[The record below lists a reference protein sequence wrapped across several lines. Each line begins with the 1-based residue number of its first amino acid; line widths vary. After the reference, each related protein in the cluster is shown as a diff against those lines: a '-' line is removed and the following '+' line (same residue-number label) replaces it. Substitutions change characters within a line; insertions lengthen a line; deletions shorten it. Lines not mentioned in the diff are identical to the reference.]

1 MSNKMPSPAMFCK
14 SNERGMRYCDK
25 CWKGKSELQSY
36 WEKIY
41 ILKYKPADSIY
52 TSIMK
57 FRYLEDYRKMKKI
70 DKMLGKIMILM
81 QNANKGL
88 CGYSKERYIYLLKE
102 RLLGI
107 LSFLKECNFLNV
119 DFDDGICF
127 EHKFLNISHY
137 ILNGDKNHVEF
148 IFGRLLKHFKDW
160 YDSDGADFG
169 GFYHDLKYK
178 IIPLLVKIRDELLE
192 RGIKIFD

>member
-1 MSNKMPSPAMFCK
+1 MDNKMSSAAKFCK
-14 SNERGMRYCDK
+14 SNERGMRDWDK
-25 CWKGKSELQSY
+25 SWKGKGEVQSY

-57 FRYLEDYRKMKKI
+57 FRYLEDFEKMKKI
-70 DKMLGKIMILM
+70 NKMTGKILLLM
-81 QNANKGL
+81 KNANKGL
-88 CGYSKERYIYLLKE
+88 GGYSKERYIYLLKE

-107 LSFLKECNFLNV
+107 LSFFKECNFLNV

-127 EHKFLNISHY
+127 EHKFFNIRHY
-137 ILNGDKNHVEF
+137 IINGDKNHVEF
-148 IFGRLLKHFKDW
+148 IFGRLLKQFKDW
-160 YDSDGADFG
+160 YDIDGVDFG

-178 IIPLLVKIRDELLE
+178 IMPSLVKIRDELLK
-192 RGIKIFD
+192 RGIKKFD